1 MVEWLG
7 TDLLPGAMGNRV
19 PEIPMKAIEIA
30 NALLEEAMKTA
41 WQSRIAIAK
50 SKEWVSRG
58 GR

>member
-7 TDLLPGAMGNRV
+7 TDLLPGAMRNRL

>member
-1 MVEWLG
+1 
-7 TDLLPGAMGNRV
+7 
-19 PEIPMKAIEIA
+19 MKAIEIA